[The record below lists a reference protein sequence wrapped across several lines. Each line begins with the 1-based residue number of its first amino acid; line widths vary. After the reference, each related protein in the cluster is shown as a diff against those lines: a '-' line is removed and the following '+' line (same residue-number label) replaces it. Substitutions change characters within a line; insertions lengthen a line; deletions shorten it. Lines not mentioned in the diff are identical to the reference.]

1 MDFAL
6 RYPACMDGEADF
18 EKLTA
23 SRWDVD
29 SGDVARF
36 KAGDEDAFESLV
48 TRREREVYQVALR
61 MLGAPDDAQEAVQDT
76 FLRAFR
82 SLKAFREDAT
92 FRTWILGIAINVCR
106 TRLGSAAERD
116 RRKTASLTVAEPE
129 EIHPR
134 EIPLP
139 DRSPSPESMALGGEL
154 RAAIHAAL
162 LSLPPDHREV
172 LVLREIQELEYE
184 DLAKALSCPIGTVK
198 SRLCRARQALR
209 EALEGIWP

>member
-6 RYPACMDGEADF
+6 RYPACMDGDAHFD
-18 EKLTA
+18 KA
-23 SRWDVD
+23 SVGRWDAD
-29 SGDVARF
+29 SGDVERF

-61 MLGAPDDAQEAVQDT
+61 LLGTPDDAQEAVQET
-76 FLRAFR
+76 FLRVYR

-92 FRTWILGIAINVCR
+92 FRTWVMGIVINVCR
-106 TRLGSAAERD
+106 TRLTSAAERD
-116 RRKTASLTVAEPE
+116 RRKTTSLTVAEPE

-139 DRSPSPESMALGGEL
+139 DRSPSPESLALGGEL
-154 RAAIHAAL
+154 RAALHAAL
-162 LSLPPDHREV
+162 LSLAPDHREV
-172 LVLREIQELEYE
+172 LVLREIQELEYD
-184 DLAKALSCPIGTVK
+184 DLAKALSCPVGTVK